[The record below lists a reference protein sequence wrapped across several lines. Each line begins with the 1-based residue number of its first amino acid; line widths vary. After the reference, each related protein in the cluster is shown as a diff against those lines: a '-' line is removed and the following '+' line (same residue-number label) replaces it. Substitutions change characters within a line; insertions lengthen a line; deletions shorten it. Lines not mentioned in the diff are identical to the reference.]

1 MINREHTGT
10 EHIGAPTTYQFLF
23 KVKGRCQAPW
33 YIPVVVVIVG
43 GGGEGVG
50 APSTDTPAHRPWTAL
65 CDRWQWT
72 GQKSKVGVG
81 VGRKMPCYVVP
92 VDQF

>member
-1 MINREHTGT
+1 MSGT
-10 EHIGAPTTYQFLF
+10 LVHSSCCCY
-23 KVKGRCQAPW
+23 CW
-33 YIPVVVVIVG
+33 
-43 GGGEGVG
+43 GGEGVG

-81 VGRKMPCYVVP
+81 VGRKMPCHVVP